1 MTHRTHFHIPATAQP
16 VADAAPATA
25 HVVLRCSSCQAETLA
40 LAGSLCE
47 RCNPESTPVGPPLP
61 PRQARCHTCKAVVT
75 KALLRQSPDLAQVTL
90 LSCPACGV
98 LWCSTNPYRSASG
111 GVVWEPIPTT
121 DHPLR

>member
-1 MTHRTHFHIPATAQP
+1 MKHRTHLHIPAEVTP
-16 VADAAPATA
+16 VPATA
-25 HVVLRCSSCQAETLA
+25 PELLLHRCPSCHEETLA
-40 LAGSLCE
+40 PPGSLCE
-47 RCNPESTPVGPPLP
+47 RCNPESTSVGPPLP

-121 DHPLR
+121 DHPRR